1 MSDISTH
8 DHKHFWFKKYLNI
21 PTNPYYLVIFR
32 RYCTHYQGTVFK
44 SFIFYFYWYCNI
56 HKTMTKQSNA
66 IIKQYFCRKK
76 RLLKRNNLAEL
87 MLLFK
92 AGLSCLISKL
102 SSISS
107 TNLFFPFAKTVYFLK
122 DRILL
127 QFRKMVA
134 NETWKIRK
142 KILEKIMKSWRL
154 SKNIKLMRSE
164 VDQEFYMD
172 FVNYINPLL
181 MFAHHLDLYFL
192 QLELLVTNLQTF

>member
-1 MSDISTH
+1 
-8 DHKHFWFKKYLNI
+8 
-21 PTNPYYLVIFR
+21 
-32 RYCTHYQGTVFK
+32 
-44 SFIFYFYWYCNI
+44 
-56 HKTMTKQSNA
+56 MTEQSNA

-76 RLLKRNNLAEL
+76 RLSKRNNLAEL

-92 AGLSCLISKL
+92 TGLSRLISKL

-107 TNLFFPFAKTVYFLK
+107 ANLLFPFAKTVYFLK